1 MHRILQSRSGLG
13 STVREKRDQQS
24 QGRKVQEN
32 EWGRMR
38 REGKKK
44 YLGVR
49 ERLGL
54 IKVWS
59 RGFYLSS

>member
-1 MHRILQSRSGLG
+1 
-13 STVREKRDQQS
+13 VREKRDQQS